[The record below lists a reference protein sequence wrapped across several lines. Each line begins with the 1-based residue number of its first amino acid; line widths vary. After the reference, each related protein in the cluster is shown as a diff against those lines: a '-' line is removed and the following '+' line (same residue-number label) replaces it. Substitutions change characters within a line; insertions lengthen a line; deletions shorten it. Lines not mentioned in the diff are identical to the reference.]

1 MSFQASGSI
10 LPCVVLFSP
19 TASLIINTQFKHV
32 PLTIYMHIIIKMYSA
47 TLCEVQEL
55 DLPMVDTMV
64 VSSLAFGKCAKS
76 FQPKILQG
84 CCITFWCKYK
94 VPLNW
99 KYLLSFLSNREIW
112 ICIYIS
118 KKFNC
123 GIIHVLFKFI
133 FLD

>member
-55 DLPMVDTMV
+55 DLPMVDTMG
-64 VSSLAFGKCAKS
+64 LAFGKCAVFPTKNTT
-76 FQPKILQG
+76 G
-84 CCITFWCKYK
+84 
-94 VPLNW
+94 
-99 KYLLSFLSNREIW
+99 LLHHFL
-112 ICIYIS
+112 
-118 KKFNC
+118 
-123 GIIHVLFKFI
+123 V
-133 FLD
+133 